1 MICMSADSTYD
12 EIKLIPES
20 GRDGWCLGYVGVPWP
35 GPWPKRTGDLFIR
48 DPAGGHAGLAWESE
62 GPDILKITGASRG
75 RWGVYQVRFPFIV
88 MSERDLIRNF
98 HAVLPLL
105 KKARTEVGA
114 RCD

>member
-1 MICMSADSTYD
+1 MSADSTYD

-20 GRDGWCLGYVGVPWP
+20 ERDGWCLGYVGVPRP
-35 GPWPKRTGDLFIR
+35 GPWPKRAGDLF
-48 DPAGGHAGLAWESE
+48 
-62 GPDILKITGASRG
+62 TRG

-105 KKARTEVGA
+105 KKACTEVGSA
-114 RCD
+114 L